1 MQYPVASIPSRLA
14 SLYMMQVRVRMQVVG
29 RCTRALLLLL
39 ATAGSQ
45 VAAAGYAAHYVK
57 LEGTSFEATAKAA
70 FEMAHRSCQAM
81 QAAGA
86 AVQPASIPPG
96 DTYTAVTVETHY
108 GHQIATTVRTKRVH
122 TLDPASCALRPQVST
137 SVHVVTPAGTCQ
149 VDLKRQRA
157 TGACDVAR
165 FLGAP
170 ATQAPA
176 TAAAATPL
184 AQRQVIAGL
193 ECEQRTD
200 TVAGVRQRTTCVSR
214 AGRFM
219 APAAHPHLRTPGLM
233 LQMVAPPELDLQATE
248 VRLDTQV
255 DARVL
260 APHLEAGFAN
270 NNPKAAR

>member
-1 MQYPVASIPSRLA
+1 MQYSVRCILSRLA
-14 SLYMMQVRVRMQVVG
+14 SLRILQLRASGRVAGQRSL
-29 RCTRALLLLL
+29 ALLVVL
-39 ATAGSQ
+39 TMAGSQ

-70 FEMAHRSCQAM
+70 FEMARRSCQAM

-149 VDLKRQRA
+149 VDMKRQRA

-170 ATQAPA
+170 ATQAPDA
-176 TAAAATPL
+176 TAAAIPA
-184 AQRQVIAGL
+184 AQRQVIAGI
-193 ECEQRTD
+193 ECAQRTD
-200 TVAGVRQRTTCVSR
+200 AVAGVRQRTTCVSR

-233 LQMVAPPELDLQATE
+233 LQMVAPPDLDLQATE
-248 VRLDTQV
+248 VRLDTRV
-255 DARVL
+255 DASVL